1 MSSTVGNNDHLIM
14 WNGINYAEWYNGEN
28 AIIATAI

>member
-1 MSSTVGNNDHLIM
+1 MSSTVGNNEHLIM
-14 WNGINYAEWYNGEN
+14 RNGISYSEWYNGEN